1 MALAP
6 GTRLGAYEIVGLLGA
21 GGMGEVYRAADIR
34 LGRYV
39 AIKILPEAF
48 QSDPERVARFQR
60 EARTLA
66 SLNHPNIGGI
76 HGLEETEDGAALVLE
91 LVEGPT
97 LADRI
102 AQGPLPIQQ
111 ALSITPDGTQLV
123 VREDR
128 PKTGLD
134 LAMLTFDSKPQ
145 VTPLIRTPYSER
157 NAEISPNGH
166 WLAYESDE
174 SGREEIWVR
183 PFPDVNAGRWQV
195 STGGGRQPLWAR
207 NGRELF
213 FRGSDG
219 SVIAVQVENVDR
231 AARGAGFS
239 WGPPS
244 VVLQGRTY
252 FFYNAGLL
260 GRSYD
265 VSSDG
270 QRFLMIEAGS
280 GVDAASERPS
290 IVVVQN
296 WTEELKRLAPRN

>member
-1 MALAP
+1 
-6 GTRLGAYEIVGLLGA
+6 
-21 GGMGEVYRAADIR
+21 
-34 LGRYV
+34 
-39 AIKILPEAF
+39 
-48 QSDPERVARFQR
+48 
-60 EARTLA
+60 
-66 SLNHPNIGGI
+66 
-76 HGLEETEDGAALVLE
+76 
-91 LVEGPT
+91 
-97 LADRI
+97 
-102 AQGPLPIQQ
+102 
-111 ALSITPDGTQLV
+111 
-123 VREDR
+123 
-128 PKTGLD
+128 
-134 LAMLTFDSKPQ
+134 MLTFDSKPQ

-231 AARGAGFS
+231 GARGAGFS